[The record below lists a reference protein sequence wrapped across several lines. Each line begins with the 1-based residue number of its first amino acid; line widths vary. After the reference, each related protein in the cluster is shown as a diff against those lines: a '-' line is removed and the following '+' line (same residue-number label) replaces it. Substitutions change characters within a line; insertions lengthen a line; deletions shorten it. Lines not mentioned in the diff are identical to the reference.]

1 MEKGSKGKGM
11 SERMSHICKGPRVGG
26 QCSWK
31 GGGRGGGMHSESS
44 TGQTLQAAK
53 EGNELSAPW

>member
-31 GGGRGGGMHSESS
+31 GGGRGAAC
-44 TGQTLQAAK
+44 TLRAAQARPCRPAK